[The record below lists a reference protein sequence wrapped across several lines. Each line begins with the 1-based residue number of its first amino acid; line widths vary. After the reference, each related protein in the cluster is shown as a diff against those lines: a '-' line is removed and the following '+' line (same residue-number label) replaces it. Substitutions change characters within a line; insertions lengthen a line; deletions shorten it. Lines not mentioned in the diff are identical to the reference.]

1 MEPTPVIVKT
11 CSNCGSTLV
20 GKFCASCGQQDRPL
34 DVSLPELAREVYVDV
49 VELDGR
55 FFASLRKLFFAPG
68 FLTLEYFSGRRA
80 AWLPP
85 IRLYLIISVLYFA
98 IGALTGNVDSNV
110 DATVTGTS
118 DQDSLD
124 TLQNMGFE
132 NEAELEAAIN
142 AAEALWMPRVMFILM
157 PILGLLVQMGQR
169 TSGRR
174 YPQHFIFAVHVQT
187 AWFGLFALLEIVA
200 HFTGSE
206 LARVFSGSRVH
217 GSCTARGLSRQPPAR
232 SRPYDAGRPG
242 ILVFCDPAGVTD
254 RVAHLS
260 LAQNEGELRTIAG
273 NIALCMQ

>member
-1 MEPTPVIVKT
+1 MEPTPAIVRT

-34 DVSLPELAREVYVDV
+34 DVSLPELAREVYADV

-55 FFASLRKLFFAPG
+55 FFASLRKLFFVPG

-98 IGALTGNVDSNV
+98 ISALSGNLDSNV
-110 DATVTGTS
+110 DVTVTGTS
-118 DQDSLD
+118 DQDTSD

-132 NEAELEAAIN
+132 SEAELEAAIN

-157 PILGLLVQMGQR
+157 PILGVLVQMGQR
-169 TSGRR
+169 KSGRR
-174 YPQHFIFAVHVQT
+174 YPQHFVFAVHLQT

-206 LARVFSGSRVH
+206 LAG
-217 GSCTARGLSRQPPAR
+217 Q
-232 SRPYDAGRPG
+232 
-242 ILVFCDPAGVTD
+242 ILVGGGFLVAAVYMVLALQRAYHASARHAVVHTLLAGLAYWFFAILLV
-254 RVAHLS
+254 S
-260 LAQNEGELRTIAG
+260 LIVLPIF
-273 NIALCMQ
+273 L